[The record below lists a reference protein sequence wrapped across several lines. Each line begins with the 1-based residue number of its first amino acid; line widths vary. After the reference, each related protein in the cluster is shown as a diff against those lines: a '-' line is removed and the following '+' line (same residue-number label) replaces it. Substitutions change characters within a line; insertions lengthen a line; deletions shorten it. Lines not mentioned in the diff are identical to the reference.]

1 MPAAHAGV
9 WPGSEI
15 RQENVPDGNDVTDAA
30 GQHKEVE
37 NGMHVALTVERIEYG
52 SRNIAYALGDN
63 PDDGC
68 CRHRVKEG
76 LEGNE
81 YGESHADETEGL
93 YVGVLLQPDEADEG
107 ACNGA
112 SPHEDEQS
120 PSPVALC
127 AQGDEGEWRVGAGN
141 MPIDGG
147 MVPTAQTFFPCGA
160 VTHQAL
166 PAGFFIQ
173 RQGVVDGRGDVGAQ
187 HAKEVETDAQP
198 CPRIIATERYPKEYH
213 TDNDTHSDAA
223 SV

>member
-1 MPAAHAGV
+1 MT
-9 WPGSEI
+9 E
-15 RQENVPDGNDVTDAA
+15 AA
-30 GQHKEVE
+30 GEDKEVE

-93 YVGVLLQPDEADEG
+93 YVGVLLQSEEADEG

-127 AQGDEGEWRVGAGN
+127 AQGDEGEWRVGARD
-141 MPIDGG
+141 MPVDSG
-147 MVPTAQTFFPCGA
+147 MIPTAQSLFP
-160 VTHQAL
+160 
-166 PAGFFIQ
+166 
-173 RQGVVDGRGDVGAQ
+173 DGTAAYESLSAIVL
-187 HAKEVETDAQP
+187 VEG
-198 CPRIIATERYPKEYH
+198 
-213 TDNDTHSDAA
+213 
-223 SV
+223 